1 MHAVD
6 LHQHLWPEALVE
18 QLRRRTRAPYL
29 RGWQL
34 VTEGEPA
41 YEIQPRDHAVGRRFE
56 LDRHAG
62 IGLACVSLS
71 APLGIESLPRDEAGA
86 LIDAWHR
93 GARDLPGHFAAWAS
107 VPTHEPDVAELADL
121 LNGPFVG
128 VQLPAT
134 ALSSPDDWHALG
146 EVLRVAE
153 LADKPVFIHPG
164 PAAAA
169 GAVPSWWAPVVDY
182 VAQLQAA
189 WWAWHAFDGRAHFP
203 RLRLVFAAGA
213 GLAPVHHERLAARG
227 GRFGPVDPDV
237 FVDTSSYGAQGL
249 DALVRALGID
259 VLALGSDRP
268 YAEPLSSLL
277 GDAATQAIRV
287 DNPRRALG
295 GHPRTD
301 LETREALKTAQ
312 IMEAVA

>member
-6 LHQHLWPEALVE
+6 LHQHLWPEPFIEL
-18 QLRRRTRAPYL
+18 LRSRTRAPYL

-41 YEIQPRDHAVGRRFE
+41 YDIQPGDHEVGRRIE
-56 LDRHAG
+56 QDHRAG

-71 APLGIESLPRDEAGA
+71 APLGIESLPRAEAGA

-93 GARDLPGHFAAWAS
+93 GALDLPDHFAAWAS
-107 VPTHEPDVAELADL
+107 VPTEEPDLAGLAELL
-121 LNGPFVG
+121 SGPFAG

-134 ALSSPDDWHALG
+134 ALASPSGWYAAG

-153 LADKPVFIHPG
+153 LAGKPVFVHPG
-164 PAAAA
+164 PSSAE
-169 GAVPSWWAPVVDY
+169 GVVPSWWAPVVGY

-189 WWAWHAFDGRAHFP
+189 WWAWHAFGGRSQFP

-213 GLAPVHHERLAARG
+213 GLAPVHHERLTARG
-227 GRFGPVDPDV
+227 GQFGQIDPDV
-237 FVDTSSYGAQGL
+237 YVDTSSYGAQGL

-259 VLALGSDRP
+259 VLVLGSDRP
-268 YAEPLSSLL
+268 YAEPIESLL
-277 GDAATQAIRV
+277 GDAATQAVRV

-295 GHPRTD
+295 GGRAPDSRPRPP
-301 LETREALKTAQ
+301 
-312 IMEAVA
+312 